1 MDGLKMVYSRR
12 SIRKFSSKLID
23 EDIISKI
30 VKAGKLAA
38 TANNVQPWEIVVIKD
53 NNVKVQIAETTDYG
67 KFIKSAPLC
76 IAVFCED
83 TKYYLEDGS
92 AATQNI
98 LLAARY
104 FNIASCWIAGDKK
117 PYAETIREICNVKK
131 GYKLISLIAAGY
143 SLNND
148 VFKEKKIKNSEF
160 TII

>member
-53 NNVKVQIAETTDYG
+53 NNVKEQIAQKTDYG
-67 KFIKSAPLC
+67 KFIKNAPLC

-83 TKYYLEDGS
+83 IKYYLEDGS

-104 FNIASCWIAGDKK
+104 FDIASCWIAGDKK

-143 SLNND
+143 PLNND

>member
-1 MDGLKMVYSRR
+1 MDGLKMIYSRR

-23 EDIISKI
+23 EVIISKI

-53 NNVKVQIAETTDYG
+53 NAVKEQIAQSTDYG
-67 KFIKSAPLC
+67 KFIKNAPLC
-76 IAVFCED
+76 IAVFCEY

-117 PYAETIREICNVKK
+117 SYAEKIREICNVKA
-131 GYKLISLIAAGY
+131 GYKLISLIAIGY
-143 SLNND
+143 PQSD
-148 VFKEKKIKNSEF
+148 DAFKQKNIKKEDFS
-160 TII
+160 II